1 MYQVQVTKLF
11 TTREPETKVLMRY
24 HTTEEEAL
32 AYAERLRR
40 GYNHIGL
47 DAKFSVIEATLSHAG
62 GGEQND

>member
-24 HTTEEEAL
+24 FSAKEDAL
-32 AYAERLRR
+32 VYANRLRR

-47 DAKFSVIEATLSHAG
+47 DAKFSVIEATLSHTG